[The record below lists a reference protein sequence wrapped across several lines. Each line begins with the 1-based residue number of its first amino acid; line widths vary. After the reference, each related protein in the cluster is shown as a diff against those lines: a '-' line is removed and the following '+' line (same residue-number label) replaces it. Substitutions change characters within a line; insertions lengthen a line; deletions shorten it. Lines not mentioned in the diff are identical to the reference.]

1 MRTAAV
7 ILALTAALVLQTT
20 LSRLLIGGT
29 IAVNLVL
36 VAVVYLALAYGPVT
50 GLLAGMVGGLAQDA
64 IGGAVVGIGGL
75 SKTLVGFVVGVLGA
89 QFIVSQTVPRF
100 VMFVAA
106 TLVHELVFEAL
117 RALIEGRSF
126 APHYSAALVQALVN
140 AVVGVMAFQIV
151 EGGPGFMARRRARR
165 AAFSKRRF

>member
-1 MRTAAV
+1 VKTAAV
-7 ILALTAALVLQTT
+7 LVGLTMALVLQST

-50 GLLAGMVGGLAQDA
+50 GLLAGMAGGLAQDA
-64 IGGAVVGIGGL
+64 LAGGIVGVGGL
-75 SKTLVGFVVGVLGA
+75 SKTLVGFIVGVLGA
-89 QFIVSQTVPRF
+89 QFIVSQMLPRF

-106 TLVHELVFEAL
+106 TLLHELVFEGVH
-117 RALIEGRSF
+117 ALIETRPFS
-126 APHYSAALVQALVN
+126 PQYSAALTQAVVN
-140 AVVGVMAFQIV
+140 AVVGVVAFWIV
-151 EGGPGFMARRRARR
+151 ENAPGALARRSARR